1 MEGDRHASR
10 HRRSAER
17 RQIRRSLAWLDGVC
31 PDPGRGLLVRLA
43 PRPAIG
49 SGKQTAVRPASELGA
64 DMLNAIPPEGTPAL
78 PDVERR
84 RMILHLARNVATAR
98 QRAGW
103 TQHQLAQ
110 AADLSRATIH
120 LIEAGA
126 CDPRLSTVTSLA
138 KALGQPAVNLFA
150 EQSR

>member
-1 MEGDRHASR
+1 MVEAGTAQGD
-10 HRRSAER
+10 
-17 RQIRRSLAWLDGVC
+17 
-31 PDPGRGLLVRLA
+31 
-43 PRPAIG
+43 
-49 SGKQTAVRPASELGA
+49 
-64 DMLNAIPPEGTPAL
+64 PAL

-84 RMILHLARNVATAR
+84 RMILHLARNVAAAR

-103 TQHQLAQ
+103 TQHQLAR

-138 KALGQPAVNLFA
+138 KALGRPAVSLFNDRTA
-150 EQSR
+150 